1 MAGYKNINPSG
12 GNSFSKDNQ
21 PTPEAKSKGKKKKR
35 DLADLANA
43 LVNGERLEKCKAI
56 AKQVGIDLENN
67 EYTLQVAMT
76 LTQIAK
82 AIDEGDTRA
91 FNAAMDRLLGKP
103 TLTTKEIGVS
113 KVQID
118 LNEIIK

>member
-1 MAGYKNINPSG
+1 MS
-12 GNSFSKDNQ
+12 
-21 PTPEAKSKGKKKKR
+21 
-35 DLADLANA
+35 DLANA

-56 AKQVGIDLENN
+56 AARVGIDLENN

-76 LTQIAK
+76 LTQITK